1 MDLETLKE
9 EVRARADIVDVVGRT
24 VRLQKASGSW
34 KGLCP
39 FHDEKTPSFTVN
51 QRRQSY
57 HCFGCGAGGDVFKFV
72 METEHLEFME
82 ALEKLANQVGVP
94 FELDGRKGDGNK
106 KKRLLELHE
115 KTAAWYQHLLHED
128 ARGREAK
135 VYMEGRK
142 LAPATPESFRLGYAP
157 DGFDLFLK
165 KARGW
170 GYSDEELEASGLVG
184 VRENPRHG
192 ERLYDRFRDRLMF
205 PIVDEQSRVIG
216 FSGRAIPPK
225 EVKAKYLNSPETLLF
240 KKSRV
245 LYGIDKA
252 RKIMAEKR
260 RAILCEGQLD
270 VIRCHESGL
279 TEAVAAQGTA
289 ITEDHARILK
299 RYADEV
305 LLVLDADTAGVKAAL
320 RSSEVLMVAGLAVK
334 VCSLPEGSDP
344 DDLVRSE
351 GPDKLRDTVERSDP
365 FVQFQVRTLV
375 QQEGEINEASRLRVA
390 RQVMETLNKVPEAI
404 HREELTRQAAG
415 ALGMREEALR
425 QDLQPVAPPA
435 PSKPA
440 PPHPPHPEE
449 FMDYPPPEDPYP
461 PQGRPSYP
469 NKGRGTYRKK
479 KNAGPPPQPP
489 PTVPRPAAGTPPSGE
504 VALLEMLVAEP
515 SLVQVAQLWIQPK
528 HLVHAGTQELLHLLY
543 EWNPTD
549 TDSLQDHAR
558 EHPKSNELFALLA
571 TTKLVLNPEFGL
583 PEETIKELSVILRR
597 EALSRNR
604 KELLARQ
611 RTASPDQQ
619 QELDAE
625 IWRLRNL
632 DNQLKTCFGL
642 RDWEKASVLVQMID
656 MQED

>member
-9 EVRARADIVDVVGRT
+9 EVRARADIVDVVGRS
-24 VRLQKASGSW
+24 VRLQKASGAW

-51 QRRQSY
+51 QRRQTY

-72 METEHLEFME
+72 MEMEHLDFME

-94 FELDGRKGDGNK
+94 FELDGRRGDGNQ
-106 KKRLLELHE
+106 KKRLLDLHE
-115 KTAAWYQHLLHED
+115 KTAAWFQELLHRD
-128 ARGREAK
+128 PRGQEAAA
-135 VYMEGRK
+135 YLEGRK

-157 DGFDLFLK
+157 DGFDLFLNQ
-165 KARGW
+165 ARSW
-170 GYSDEELEASGLVG
+170 GFSNEEIEKSGLVG
-184 VRENPRHG
+184 VRETPRGG
-192 ERLYDRFRDRLMF
+192 ERLYDRFRHRLMF

-216 FSGRAIPPK
+216 FSGRAIPPR

-289 ITEDHARILK
+289 ITEEHAKILK

-305 LLVLDADTAGVKAAL
+305 LLVLDADTAGIKAAL
-320 RSSEVLMVAGLAVK
+320 RSAEVLMVAGLAVK
-334 VCSLPEGSDP
+334 VSSLPEGEDP
-344 DDLVRSE
+344 DDLVRSQ
-351 GPDKLRDTVERSDP
+351 GPERLREVVEASAP

-390 RQVMETLNKVPEAI
+390 RQVMETVNRVPEAI
-404 HREELTRQAAG
+404 HREELIRQAAG

-425 QDLQPVAPPA
+425 QDLRTANPPVASAPRTSRPGQTSRGSRPSAPPPPA
-435 PSKPA
+435 PPT
-440 PPHPPHPEE
+440 
-449 FMDYPPPEDPYP
+449 PPPASGD
-461 PQGRPSYP
+461 
-469 NKGRGTYRKK
+469 T
-479 KNAGPPPQPP
+479 PPP
-489 PTVPRPAAGTPPSGE
+489 GE
-504 VALLEMLVAEP
+504 KALLELLCSAP
-515 SLVQVAQLWIQPK
+515 
-528 HLVHAGTQELLHLLY
+528 ELLNTAKSWVHPRHLLHEGTRALLDVLY
-543 EWNPTD
+543 HWNPND
-549 TDSLQDHAR
+549 TDSLADRAR
-558 EHPKSNELFALLA
+558 EHPRGNELFAILSSSRL
-571 TTKLVLNPEFGL
+571 TLNPDLGS
-583 PEETIKELSVILRR
+583 PEDTLKELAVVLRR
-597 EALSRNR
+597 ASLARNR
-604 KELLARQ
+604 QNLLTKQKAVP
-611 RTASPDQQ
+611 PDQQ

-656 MQED
+656 LQDETT